1 MLPDERPDDVR
12 AALQRAAGD
21 RATVTGGG
29 GTDSPPS
36 PLTPQ
41 VLQVIERVTNEIWP
55 GMPVVP
61 VMGTGATDNRF
72 FRSAGIPGYGV
83 SGTFYGETFS
93 HGMNERIPVAA
104 FYEALEFM
112 YRLTRAF
119 ASQGVS

>member
-1 MLPDERPDDVR
+1 M
-12 AALQRAAGD
+12 
-21 RATVTGGG
+21 
-29 GTDSPPS
+29 
-36 PLTPQ
+36 
-41 VLQVIERVTNEIWP
+41 QVIERVTNEIWP

-104 FYEALEFM
+104 FYEALEFL